1 MPLKRSDAKG
11 DLFLVVKIEF
21 PKSGWTQDDASFE
34 SLKKILPG
42 PDPPIEATEVD
53 EVEYNSDADIEEVS
67 P

>member
-1 MPLKRSDAKG
+1 
-11 DLFLVVKIEF
+11 VVKIEF

-34 SLKKILPG
+34 SLKKIHPG